1 MQNSVLFYQRL
12 FCKTLLCWVAD
23 HHSPWVDSFTWT
35 RSNTALSDGALGKL
49 TQCSSINRLYLP
61 GLAATASES
70 VHRQYATAYS
80 PWALSTPAHH
90 SKSASFY
97 PALAKFL
104 FSLARDIRH
113 KLLLWSLGSVLPQA
127 LWMFTFKRED
137 SVGVIPP
144 GLRSELHPR
153 AHKGMW
159 F

>member
-1 MQNSVLFYQRL
+1 MFYKERGL
-12 FCKTLLCWVAD
+12 RVAD

-49 TQCSSINRLYLP
+49 TQCSSIKRLYLP

-80 PWALSTPAHH
+80 PWALSTPAHR

-97 PALAKFL
+97 SALAKFL

-113 KLLLWSLGSVLPQA
+113 KLLLQSLGSVLPQA